1 MKLRLLIITTL
12 LLAGATAYAQ
22 EECSSRISIRL
33 GAGLPGAGT
42 EYFTQGLVPTSV
54 GLSDLYGD
62 YVSDLSASPA
72 ISIEAY
78 YIHNQWF
85 HFGLDFVYNSYS
97 NQILSGITN
106 QPIRDRDGKSLIVLP
121 TASVNYF
128 QKGALNLYMGL
139 GVGLGYYA
147 GFDNME
153 NKLSFN
159 VQFTPFG
166 IEYGRR
172 IFCFAEA
179 NLGTAINWVR
189 GGIGFRF

>member
-12 LLAGATAYAQ
+12 LLAGGTAFAQ
-22 EECSSRISIRL
+22 EESASRISIRL
-33 GAGLPGAGT
+33 GAGLPGAGA
-42 EYFTQGLVPTSV
+42 EYFTQGLIPTSV

-85 HFGLDFVYNSYS
+85 RFGLDFIYNSYS
-97 NQILSGITN
+97 NQILSGITD
-106 QPIRDRDGKSLIVLP
+106 QPVRDRNGQSFIVLP

-128 QKGALNLYMGL
+128 QKGALLLYMGL
-139 GVGLGYYA
+139 GFGVGYYS
-147 GFDNME
+147 GFDNM
-153 NKLSFN
+153 NSKLNFN

-166 IEYGRR
+166 IEYGRDV
-172 IFCFAEA
+172 FCFAEA
-179 NLGTAINWVR
+179 NLGTAVNWVR
-189 GGIGFRF
+189 GGVGFRF